1 MGAGTSAMAVRA
13 VAIAVVLVALF
24 VFFFVFPGHDPEPNH
39 LPIGVVGPEGPV
51 APLAAG
57 LERDGD
63 FDVKRYADARE
74 ARSAILDREV
84 YGALLVEGR
93 PRLLIA
99 SAASP
104 QVASI
109 LEELATGGALGRPP
123 PEIEELRPLDPND
136 PAGTTINLTG
146 LPIAVTS
153 ILGAMLLVQ
162 LVPGLGAGKRFLL
175 LAAFG
180 VLDAG
185 AAMLISSVAIDALPG
200 PFLGLWAIAAA
211 AILAIAT
218 PSAGI
223 IGLLG
228 PPGTLVSFLILL
240 MLGNPASGAASAPA
254 LLPDPWREAGQFL
267 PSGAAASAVRN
278 VAYFDGAALAKPLIV
293 LAAWVLI
300 GVLLLVVVDRR
311 GAGTP
316 SGAVAGGQ
324 PPTAPSGAAR

>member
-1 MGAGTSAMAVRA
+1 MGAETRANALRA

-39 LPIGVVGPEGPV
+39 VPIGVVGPEGPF

-57 LERDGD
+57 LERGGD
-63 FDVKRYADARE
+63 FDVKRYGGAEE

-84 YGALLVEGR
+84 YGALLVEPR
-93 PRLLIA
+93 SRLLIA

-109 LEELATGGALGRPP
+109 LEELAAGGALGRPAP
-123 PEIEELRPLDPND
+123 AIEDLRTLGPND
-136 PAGTTINLTG
+136 PAGTTISLTM
-146 LPIAVTS
+146 LPLAITS
-153 ILGAMLLVQ
+153 ILGAMLMVL
-162 LVPGLGAGKRFLL
+162 LAPGLGGGERFLL
-175 LAAFG
+175 LAAFALLG
-180 VLDAG
+180 AGSAVL
-185 AAMLISSVAIDALPG
+185 ITNVALDALPG
-200 PFLGLWAIAAA
+200 PFLGLAAIAAL

-218 PSAGI
+218 PSAGN

-228 PPGTLVSFLILL
+228 PPGILASFLIFL

-254 LLPDPWREAGQFL
+254 RLPDPWREAGQFL
-267 PSGAAASAVRN
+267 PPGAAGTAFRN

-300 GVLLLVVVDRR
+300 GVLLLAVVARR
-311 GAGTP
+311 GAVPP
-316 SGAVAGGQ
+316 SGAVG
-324 PPTAPSGAAR
+324 SR